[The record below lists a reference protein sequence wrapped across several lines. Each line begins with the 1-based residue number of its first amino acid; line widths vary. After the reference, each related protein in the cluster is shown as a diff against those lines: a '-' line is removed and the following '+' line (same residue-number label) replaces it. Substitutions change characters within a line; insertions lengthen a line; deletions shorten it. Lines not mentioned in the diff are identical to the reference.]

1 MGELKDIMLAFLAI
15 DDQATWRKGQANG
28 LDYYD
33 DYVKAQQAL
42 AMRYMERMASMMRV
56 YSSEKCN
63 DHLCDAV
70 YQQVE
75 KTHEAIWQSLCH
87 KAGGK
92 DADVTA
98 TFQREK
104 GGLVEQFNKK

>member
-28 LDYYD
+28 LDCKSEYIN
-33 DYVKAQQAL
+33 AQQAL
-42 AMRYMERMASMMRV
+42 AMRYMEKLASMMRV
-56 YSSEKCN
+56 YSSEKGN

-75 KTHEAIWQSLCH
+75 KTNEAIWQSLCH
-87 KAGGK
+87 KASGK
-92 DADVTA
+92 DAEVTV
-98 TFQREK
+98 TFQREQD
-104 GGLVEQFNKK
+104 GLVE